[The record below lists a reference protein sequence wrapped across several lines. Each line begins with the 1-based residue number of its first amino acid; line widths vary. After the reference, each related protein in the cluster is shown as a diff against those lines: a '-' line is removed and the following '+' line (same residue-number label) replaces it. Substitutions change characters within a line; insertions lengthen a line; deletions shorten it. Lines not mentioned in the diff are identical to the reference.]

1 MENGGALLA
10 ADGAALPAH
19 GAEIQPA
26 AVAPKASLASA
37 ICNLGNTILG
47 AGILGLP
54 LALARVGIIPG
65 LLMLVCFAALA
76 SLGLHLLT
84 EAADRAGRPAS
95 FNAVAEAAIPGA
107 GVLIDMAI
115 SIKAHAHTIGP

>member
-19 GAEIQPA
+19 DAEIQPA

-47 AGILGLP
+47 AGILGNLFG
-54 LALARVGIIPG
+54 GIGSDYFLRRTGI
-65 LLMLVCFAALA
+65 
-76 SLGLHLLT
+76 
-84 EAADRAGRPAS
+84 GRPMFMFWVS
-95 FNAVAEAAIPGA
+95 LLIMPMMILFIFDFKKSNQAIYPNC
-107 GVLIDMAI
+107 
-115 SIKAHAHTIGP
+115 PY